1 VFCISRFTCTCPWLV
16 DQVSSINSQENSNK
30 LKINQSQERFKIVK
44 VNENPTLKHKNYL
57 KTLENSRI

>member
-30 LKINQSQERFKIVK
+30 LKINQLQERFKVVK
-44 VNENPTLKHKNYL
+44 ANDIATLEHKNA
-57 KTLENSRI
+57 

>member
-1 VFCISRFTCTCPWLV
+1 M
-16 DQVSSINSQENSNK
+16 NSQENSNK

-57 KTLENSRI
+57 KTLENSRIWG